1 MRLEGGEKVG
11 RPLAQGQTGLSE
23 EKSVERLT
31 SLSGALPRKMNDV
44 QKILKKLLTKGGTI
58 C

>member
-11 RPLAQGQTGLSE
+11 RSLAQGQAGLSE

-31 SLSGALPRKMNDV
+31 SLSGALPRKMGHV
-44 QKILKKLLTKGGTI
+44 KKILKNY
-58 C
+58 

>member
-1 MRLEGGEKVG
+1 MRLGGGEKVG

-31 SLSGALPRKMNDV
+31 SLSGALPRKMNHV
-44 QKILKKLLTKGGTI
+44 KKILKNY
-58 C
+58 